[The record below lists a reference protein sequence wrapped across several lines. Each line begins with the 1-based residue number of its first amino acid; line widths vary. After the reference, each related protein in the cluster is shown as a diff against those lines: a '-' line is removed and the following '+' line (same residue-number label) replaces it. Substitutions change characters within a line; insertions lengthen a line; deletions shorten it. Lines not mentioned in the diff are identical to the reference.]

1 MEEIYGVP
9 FGKVR
14 PDFLKN
20 PETGRNLEL
29 DCYNEDLKIA
39 VEYSGIT
46 HYQYPN
52 WTGQSFEEF
61 IQGIRRDMFKVEA
74 CDRNGVYLITVPYNV
89 PEHLIK
95 EYIIYYLPEN
105 VKARQQKE
113 GGNNLREKRDD
124 SEKEGRLK

>member
-1 MEEIYGVP
+1 
-9 FGKVR
+9 
-14 PDFLKN
+14 
-20 PETGRNLEL
+20 
-29 DCYNEDLKIA
+29 
-39 VEYSGIT
+39 
-46 HYQYPN
+46 
-52 WTGQSFEEF
+52 
-61 IQGIRRDMFKVEA
+61 MFKVEA